1 MSNTYIYKGRVY
13 ADSFALSWAMNNKPG
28 TGYECN
34 NCIQFCSQYGVLTGY
49 CANCQEYE
57 YENLRGITEDKDLEQ
72 HMNESNTKPEFGDKD
87 IFEWFRNL
95 DPYHFE
101 ILVDVRHIFTDT
113 WQEELPPHFADKL
126 EIVESIMDWFEI
138 HYWKQNFHFGESL
151 VTETGDYDVPELL
164 TLEDLSTDIPM
175 YQSRLN
181 SLAC

>member
-34 NCIQFCSQYGVLTGY
+34 NCIYFCSQYGVLTGY

-57 YENLRGITEDKDLEQ
+57 YEDSRGTIEDVEQ
-72 HMNESNTKPEFGDKD
+72 HTKESNTKVEFGDKD
-87 IFEWFRNL
+87 IFKWFQNL

-138 HYWKQNFHFGESL
+138 YYQNQKNHFGESL
-151 VTETGDYDVPELL
+151 STETGDYGETL
-164 TLEDLSTDIPM
+164 TLEDLSTDIPV
-175 YQSRLN
+175 YQSILN